1 MKKFTK
7 IFENAELVSGE
18 YKNLKKII
26 LSEAEVHGDDLK
38 RTISDMAKGFNNEIP
53 IPFTSDELYDIW
65 SKESDSIDAVLSANN
80 WFDEM
85 PSRYGIKSTKIYII
99 ESTKRAFKHIC
110 DMLLESLK

>member
-7 IFENAELVSGE
+7 IFENIELVSGE
-18 YKNLKKII
+18 YKDLKQII
-26 LSEAEVHGDDLK
+26 VSKAESSGDDLK
-38 RTISDMAKGFNNEIP
+38 TTITEMAKGFNNEIP

-85 PSRYGIKSTKIYII
+85 PSRFGIKATKIYII
-99 ESTKRAFKHIC
+99 ESTKRAFKLIC